1 MGTHRPVS
9 SRGGPRCN
17 QDLVVQRGVG
27 CPYFLDVEVGTK
39 VGECHAIAP
48 RLIFNRL
55 PAARGTQ
62 HHPLHRYAGNP
73 CGHSSITARKRV
85 LRRVAVSK
93 PMRWWAS
100 GSGGD
105 AASSSLAGSA
115 SRPAQCGPPDH
126 VHINP
131 LGRAAMQKHQHT
143 AHSASAALRTITVQD
158 HRVLGWRMHAYRTSV
173 LCCVLRPT

>member
-27 CPYFLDVEVGTK
+27 CPYFLDVEAGTK

-48 RLIFNRL
+48 RLIFSRL
-55 PAARGTQ
+55 PASRGARRAARGTQ
-62 HHPLHRYAGNP
+62 HHP
-73 CGHSSITARKRV
+73 RV